1 MKVFICSPF
10 AAFSGLKTTVEG
22 HFMLAPHLCFP
33 QFLDYVECRG
43 TGELSPGMKTEIAY
57 AEEHRIP
64 IRYFPAEQEDHF
76 DD

>member
-33 QFLDYVECRG
+33 QFLEGRN
-43 TGELSPGMKTEIAY
+43 
-57 AEEHRIP
+57 AEERESRHR
-64 IRYFPAEQEDHF
+64 A
-76 DD
+76 

>member
-22 HFMLAPHLCFP
+22 HFMLP
-33 QFLDYVECRG
+33 QFLDDGECRG
-43 TGELSPGMKTEIAY
+43 TGEPSPGMKTEIAY

-64 IRYFPAEQEDHF
+64 IRYFPAGQEDHF

>member
-10 AAFSGLKTTVEG
+10 AAFSGIKTTVEG
-22 HFMLAPHLCFP
+22 HFMLP
-33 QFLDYVECRG
+33 QFLDDGECRE